1 MPAWDIIYLCWL
13 YYKLNSLGAAGV
25 MWVCSKKCAC
35 LFHMTYEDVVDA
47 SYVSAYVLDCVAYVL
62 IKIFAS
68 PYLKEKQT
76 VAQ

>member
-1 MPAWDIIYLCWL
+1 
-13 YYKLNSLGAAGV
+13 